1 VTGEGEAPVDLEGYQ
16 ELNPYTRIIVDK
28 ALARDIAVE
37 IVDPALGELILSF
50 GGRTITT
57 LESLSELTSAVA
69 FRRCDDKLYTRRV
82 LEEAGLSVPR
92 GRAASFD
99 QADLEF
105 LQECKELVVK
115 PVRGEQG
122 WGVTIGVTT
131 AEELERACSRA
142 REYWREVLLEERCL
156 GQELRVVVIGEELVA
171 AALRQPP
178 EVEGT
183 GDKTVAELIEETSR
197 VRSEATDGAA
207 SIPLDDVTR
216 KTVSDAGSDF
226 DNVLTEGEKLSVRRT
241 GNLHTGGTM
250 HDVTDELHPG
260 IVDVVLAATRAVG
273 LPVAGVD
280 LYIDSVD
287 VPDAVIIEV
296 NEQPGLA
303 YHEPRPTADRFLDL
317 LFPEA
322 RRAQS

>member
-1 VTGEGEAPVDLEGYQ
+1 M
-16 ELNPYTRIIVDK
+16 
-28 ALARDIAVE
+28 
-37 IVDPALGELILSF
+37 
-50 GGRTITT
+50 
-57 LESLSELTSAVA
+57 TSAVA

-82 LEEAGLSVPR
+82 LEGAGLPVPR
-92 GRAASFD
+92 GRAATFD
-99 QADLEF
+99 HADLEF
-105 LQECKELVVK
+105 LEECKELVVK
-115 PVRGEQG
+115 PARGEQG
-122 WGVTIGVTT
+122 WGVTVGVTT
-131 AEELERACSRA
+131 AEELRQACDRA
-142 REYWREVLLEERCL
+142 REYWREVLLEERCP
-156 GQELRVVVIGEELVA
+156 GQELRMVVIGEEVVA
-171 AALRQPP
+171 AGLRQPP

-183 GDKTVAELIEETSR
+183 GNKTVAELIEETSR

-216 KTVSDAGSDF
+216 KTVSDAGSEF
-226 DNVLTEGEKLSVRRT
+226 DSVLTEGEKLSVRRT

-250 HDVTDELHPG
+250 HDVTEDLHLG
-260 IVDVVLAATRAVG
+260 IIDVALAATRAVG

-287 VPDAVIIEV
+287 APDAVIIEV

-322 RRAQS
+322 RRDQS

>member
-1 VTGEGEAPVDLEGYQ
+1 VKDAAEPLEPRGYK
-16 ELNPYTRIIVDK
+16 ELNRYSRIIVDE

-37 IVDPALGELILSF
+37 ILDPALGELVLSF
-50 GGRTITT
+50 GGRSVTT
-57 LESLSELTSAVA
+57 LESLSELTNAVA

-82 LEEAGLSVPR
+82 LERAGLAIPR
-92 GRAASFD
+92 GRAATFD

-105 LQECKELVVK
+105 LEECKELVVK
-115 PVRGEQG
+115 PARGEQG
-122 WGVTIGVTT
+122 WGVTVGVKT
-131 AEELERACSRA
+131 AEDLESARSRA
-142 REYWREVLLEERCL
+142 REFWRKVLLEERCE
-156 GQELRVVVIGEELVA
+156 GQELRVVVIGEEVVA
-171 AALRQPP
+171 AALRRPP

-183 GDKTVAELIEETSR
+183 GSKTVSELIEETSSDR
-197 VRSEATDGAA
+197 AEATDGAS

-216 KTVSDAGSDF
+216 DTVQDAGTAF
-226 DNVLTEGEKLSVRRT
+226 GEVLTEGEKLNVRRT

-260 IVDVVLAATRAVG
+260 IVAVVMAATRAVG

-280 LYIDSVD
+280 LYIDAVD
-287 VPDAVIIEV
+287 APGAVIIEV

-303 YHEPRPTADRFLDL
+303 NHEPRPTAARFIDL

-322 RRAQS
+322 PRRNG